1 VDLQDLLFGFVLTD
15 LLVLR
20 ITHAGTEEA
29 CFCFFINRFF
39 LPEGL
44 RAAIKTQASQALFK

>member
-1 VDLQDLLFGFVLTD
+1 
-15 LLVLR
+15 LVLR

-29 CFCFFINRFF
+29 CFVFFINRFF